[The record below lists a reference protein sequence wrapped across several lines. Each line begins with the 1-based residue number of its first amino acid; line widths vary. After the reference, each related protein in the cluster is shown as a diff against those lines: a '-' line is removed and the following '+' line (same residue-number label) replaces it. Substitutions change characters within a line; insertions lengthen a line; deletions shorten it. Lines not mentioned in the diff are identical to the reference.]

1 MILQYTFSPFH
12 WIYMLVG
19 GLVLIVV
26 NLLIAKYMHKDAI
39 KRDIKNSEFWL
50 IMGFFLKNSEFWLI
64 MGFFLSVIGLLLY
77 IFVRKNYEERK

>member
-50 IMGFFLKNSEFWLI
+50 IMGFFL
-64 MGFFLSVIGLLLY
+64 SVIGLLLY

>member
-1 MILQYTFSPFH
+1 MLHTYTLTPFH

-19 GLVLIVV
+19 GVVLIVV

-50 IMGFFLKNSEFWLI
+50 II
-64 MGFFLSVIGLLLY
+64 GFFLSVFGLLLY

>member
-1 MILQYTFSPFH
+1 
-12 WIYMLVG
+12 MLVG
-19 GLVLIVV
+19 GIVLLVA

-50 IMGFFLKNSEFWLI
+50 II
-64 MGFFLSVIGLLLY
+64 GFFLSVIGLLLY

>member
-1 MILQYTFSPFH
+1 
-12 WIYMLVG
+12 MLVG
-19 GLVLIVV
+19 GIVLIVV

-50 IMGFFLKNSEFWLI
+50 V

-77 IFVRKNYEERK
+77 VFVRKNYEERK

>member
-1 MILQYTFSPFH
+1 MLLQYTFSPYH

-19 GLVLIVV
+19 GIVLFVV

-39 KRDIKNSEFWL
+39 KREIKNSEFWL
-50 IMGFFLKNSEFWLI
+50 TIGFFLGVF
-64 MGFFLSVIGLLLY
+64 GLLLY

>member
-1 MILQYTFSPFH
+1 
-12 WIYMLVG
+12 MLVG

-50 IMGFFLKNSEFWLI
+50 IMGFFL
-64 MGFFLSVIGLLLY
+64 SVIGLLLY

>member
-1 MILQYTFSPFH
+1 MILQIYTLSPYH

-19 GLVLIVV
+19 GIVLLVI

-39 KRDIKNSEFWL
+39 KRGIKN
-50 IMGFFLKNSEFWLI
+50 NEFWLI

-77 IFVRKNYEERK
+77 VFVRKNYEERK

>member
-1 MILQYTFSPFH
+1 MLLQYTFSPYH

-19 GLVLIVV
+19 GIVLLVV

-50 IMGFFLKNSEFWLI
+50 IIGFFLNIF
-64 MGFFLSVIGLLLY
+64 GLLLY